1 MLVEIKDEKVLED
14 LIERGVAEETSPLI
28 AYYKDEL
35 KCQLEVLGP
44 IYGLNERDI
53 NAVVEELAHEWSDI
67 YFDDVA
73 EQIAIMAEKYIEER
87 VKYHE

>member
-1 MLVEIKDEKVLED
+1 MNNDLDRIYNIPKLSAKQIKQVKL
-14 LIERGVAEETSPLI
+14 
-28 AYYKDEL
+28 
-35 KCQLEVLGP
+35 
-44 IYGLNERDI
+44 GLNERDI
-53 NAVVEELAHEWSDI
+53 DAVVEELSHEWSDI